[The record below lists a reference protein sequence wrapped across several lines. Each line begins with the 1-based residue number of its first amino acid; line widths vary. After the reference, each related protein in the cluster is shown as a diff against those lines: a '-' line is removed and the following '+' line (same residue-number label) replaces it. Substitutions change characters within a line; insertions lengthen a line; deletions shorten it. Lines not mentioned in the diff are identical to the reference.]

1 MSVNQRLNEFAPSSL
16 LLLLLPLPVASRV
29 WEACGIYSPVIFT
42 SRGDTPLLSHL
53 FLQREA
59 RDYGEEREVG
69 GCPGREVVAKSP
81 LTSDCVTGRAR
92 VTLTIIIVKQDAHRR
107 RLLVHV
113 RDNMT
118 AIFLLVWRGE
128 RVVH

>member
-1 MSVNQRLNEFAPSSL
+1 MNSPPPPSFSSSS
-16 LLLLLPLPVASRV
+16 PSHRRV

-53 FLQREA
+53 FLQRGA
-59 RDYGEEREVG
+59 RDYGEERGVG
-69 GCPGREVVAKSP
+69 GCPGREVGAKSP
-81 LTSDCVTGRAR
+81 LTSDCATGRAR

-113 RDNMT
+113 RGNMT
-118 AIFLLVWRGE
+118 AILTRKEGREGHSLRN
-128 RVVH
+128 